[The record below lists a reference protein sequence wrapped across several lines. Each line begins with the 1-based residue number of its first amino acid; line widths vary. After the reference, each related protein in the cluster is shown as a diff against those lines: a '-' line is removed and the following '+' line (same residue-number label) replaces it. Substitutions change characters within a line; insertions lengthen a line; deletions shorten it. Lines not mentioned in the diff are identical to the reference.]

1 MSAKDGVEE
10 PCRLS
15 PSNGD
20 CEKDLE
26 AGVECK
32 EGAAEDAFDIP
43 QPKRAPVERLRKWRV
58 CSLPLSL
65 LSLLCILFF

>member
-1 MSAKDGVEE
+1 MSGMDGVEE
-10 PCRLS
+10 SCRLS
-15 PSNGD
+15 PTNED

-26 AGVECK
+26 VGVECK

-43 QPKRAPVERLRKWRV
+43 LPKRAPVERLRKWRV